1 MRSLTVS
8 AGCRAYGEGRF
19 VGMCID
25 GHFCLAIWRKYSV
38 HC

>member
-1 MRSLTVS
+1 MRSPTVL
-8 AGCRAYGEGRF
+8 AGCRAYGEGHL

-25 GHFCLAIWRKYSV
+25 GHFCLAIWRQYSV